1 MTSELCSFVR
11 QATVQD
17 LALVMPK
24 YEFISPSLAMIIMT
38 EIRKMLMAPML
49 LEILN
54 EKENEKKLPFD
65 ALRDLCERFDKHF
78 TDEHC
83 AFVTASYLTEIDE
96 GTIFINFK
104 EFLDDLKDPR
114 GASIDKS
121 PSKLRQT
128 TSIGS
133 DGSDSEV
140 SRRMIQRS
148 PLAEIINR
156 SGSKMARSKNAQ
168 LEEEHMLDVAEAI
181 FVKLAQLMIEKERSV
196 RAIFTKFS
204 TPEIFPD
211 RTILE
216 LLSPPGFVEG
226 LKETGIEELDEFEMA
241 SLMRV
246 LAKPE
251 LDNSVILNEFVMIME
266 NFGVPDSPEEDDIDD
281 YIPDT
286 EASVRESVDESTH
299 RDGDE
304 ADGDKSAREESKAGA

>member
-1 MTSELCSFVR
+1 M
-11 QATVQD
+11 QD

-24 YEFISPSLAMIIMT
+24 YEFISPSLAMIIMS

-121 PSKLRQT
+121 PSKLRAT

-156 SGSKMARSKNAQ
+156 SGSKMGRSKNA
-168 LEEEHMLDVAEAI
+168 
-181 FVKLAQLMIEKERSV
+181 
-196 RAIFTKFS
+196 
-204 TPEIFPD
+204 
-211 RTILE
+211 
-216 LLSPPGFVEG
+216 
-226 LKETGIEELDEFEMA
+226 
-241 SLMRV
+241 
-246 LAKPE
+246 
-251 LDNSVILNEFVMIME
+251 
-266 NFGVPDSPEEDDIDD
+266 
-281 YIPDT
+281 
-286 EASVRESVDESTH
+286 
-299 RDGDE
+299 
-304 ADGDKSAREESKAGA
+304 